1 MRRTKYYLLMLALI
15 VTASCERESVTDE
28 AGQAVRLAPLSFSA
42 VGESSESKVTLDF
55 GRARHI
61 QWADDDKVAIF
72 DGTAKHMFGIVP
84 GSNEG
89 STAIFAGEV
98 TEGASTLSAV
108 YPYDAGESLS
118 GSLLS
123 VRVNTEQFASAS
135 SPADPSALVSVGR
148 VIDQKA
154 EFKQVCALL
163 KVVLSESGKVAR
175 IVARGNNLAG
185 TVNVNPDG
193 SISDVT
199 SSSSMVSLGYEGGST
214 FPAGTY
220 YLAVLP
226 GSTGPGSF
234 SIELVSG
241 SGATSR
247 KTAKGAVTFKRGNV
261 LNAGNVDSEASFG
274 RFITTREQLFE
285 WGANMGLESGVTVYI
300 GADIDCESIPW
311 PYNTDTF
318 DGILEGNG
326 HKIYNLVVNS
336 ETEACFIRMMTGTVR
351 NLTIGSS
358 DGSTWDG
365 VSSFTIDCPSPED
378 GSISYAAPIHQLDFK
393 GVLDNVVNFA
403 KIEVSSST
411 TAATRIGGIAGQIG
425 QAASVT
431 LTGVKNY
438 GSVSNN
444 ASTAADICYVAGI
457 VGKVNGK
464 LNASG
469 LENRGIITN
478 LNPKTQAIGGLF
490 ADLST
495 GSRLASSANY
505 GSILN
510 AYATSGGNAY
520 VGGITGQIRGA
531 LLSECENHGTIT
543 FRQDRTGFVG
553 GIAGLLESSTVSFED
568 CINQAGGDITVES
581 TKRSYVGGITGG
593 TRSAN
598 VEGVTI
604 SGCKNHASVTNVK
617 GASDVGGIAGQI
629 WTSNS
634 SAISIVISNCEN
646 TGVISSVCAENE
658 GGNTNNLNLG
668 GIFGQLDPDANSIHT
683 VSSCRNSGTISAS
696 GALSQDRWV
705 ALGGIGGVAGK
716 ALTVKDCENTGS
728 VTFSGTTGAI
738 KQALYAGG
746 IMGNFSTSTASRYIT
761 IDSCINRGEVT
772 SDRGSKANYVG
783 GIAGQTNTSG
793 FGSVKDCVNYAGL
806 SVTSDITASRIGGVV
821 GKNHCQ
827 ASGNCNYGSVSDG
840 TGLSGAGACSGAI
853 AGENSSSLNSITVC
867 DAVTVCGLLYSEAS
881 DKAAWVC
888 PNDTGSIN
896 STLTAHS
903 SDEHGT
909 DISGEGGYLFAHTGF
924 DDNYYKLFYA
934 ISRDGLSWTELNGG
948 ASPMN
953 SYWGFP
959 YITRDAYGT
968 FWLIGT
974 DNGSLPHHP
983 VIWSSSDAVSWSRKD
998 LPASIMTLPEGY
1010 VNDTNSY
1017 GAMKVFF
1024 DPVSEQFIITWHAS
1038 EAGLSGDAKWE
1049 SMRTFYILTKDFK
1062 SFTPAAK
1069 LFSFTGSDA
1078 NMAQIDASI
1087 HYYSGRYYAVI
1098 KDERTK
1104 DSSSAYYKRP
1114 RIAVSASLT
1123 GPWTNPGGALTDKY
1137 REAPSLVKSPDGAW
1151 FYLYV
1156 ENYGTNPN
1164 TYELYRSTSLT
1175 ATGWSKVGSFSPPP
1189 GGNCRHG
1196 CVIRIDEKTY
1206 RRLQAAY

>member
-199 SSSSMVSLGYEGGST
+199 SSSSMVSLEYEGGST

-300 GADIDCESIPW
+300 GADIDCEAKPW
-311 PYNTDTF
+311 TYNTDTF

-326 HKIYNLVVNS
+326 HKIYNLVVRS
-336 ETEACFIRMMTGTVR
+336 ETEACFIKMMTGTVR
-351 NLTIGSS
+351 DLTFGSS
-358 DGSTWDG
+358 DGKTWDG
-365 VSSFTIDCPSPED
+365 VSCFTIDCPSPED
-378 GSISYAAPIHQLDFK
+378 GVVSYAAPFHQLDFK
-393 GVLDNVVNFA
+393 GELDNVVNYA
-403 KIEVSSST
+403 KVEVT
-411 TAATRIGGIAGQIG
+411 PATVAATRIGGIAGQIG
-425 QAASVT
+425 QAAT
-431 LTGVKNY
+431 IKLNGCKNY
-438 GSVSNN
+438 GEINN
-444 ASTAADICYVAGI
+444 DASSAAAAGYI
-457 VGKVNGK
+457 GGLIAKVNGK
-464 LNASG
+464 FDASG
-469 LENRGIITN
+469 LENYGNVTN
-478 LNPKTQAIGGLF
+478 RNSQTQAVGGLF
-490 ADLST
+490 ADIST
-495 GSRLASSANY
+495 GSRLSSSSNY
-505 GSILN
+505 GAVANLDAS
-510 AYATSGGNAY
+510 SGGNAY

-531 LLSECENHGTIT
+531 VLTECENYGTISFT
-543 FRQDRTGFVG
+543 QDRAGFVG
-553 GIAGLLESSTVSFED
+553 GIAGMLESGTISFD
-568 CINQAGGDITVES
+568 TCINQAEGSISFES
-581 TKRSYVGGITGG
+581 SKRSFVGGIIGG
-593 TRSAN
+593 ARSAN
-598 VEGVTI
+598 VEDVTV
-604 SGCKNHASVTNVK
+604 SACKNHAAITNIK
-617 GASDVGGIAGQI
+617 GASDIGGITGQI
-629 WTSNS
+629 WTSNA
-634 SAISIVISNCEN
+634 SAVNIVISNCEN
-646 TGVISSVCAENE
+646 TGTISSTCADNA
-658 GGNTNNLNLG
+658 GGNNSNLNIG

-683 VSSCRNSGTISAS
+683 VTGCKNSGTISAA

-705 ALGGIGGVAGK
+705 ALGGIGGVGGK
-716 ALTVKDCENTGS
+716 AITVKDCENA
-728 VTFSGTTGAI
+728 GAI
-738 KQALYAGG
+738 TLSWGGGALKQPLYAGG
-746 IMGNFSTSTASRYIT
+746 IMGNFSTSSAARYIT
-761 IDSCINRGEVT
+761 LDSCVNRGEVT
-772 SDRGSKANYVG
+772 SDRGTKANYVG

-793 FGSVKDCVNYAGL
+793 FGNVKDCVNYADL
-806 SVTSDITASRIGGVV
+806 SVTSDVTATRVGGII

-881 DKAAWVC
+881 DKAAWMC

-896 STLTAHS
+896 FTLTTHS

-1038 EAGLSGDAKWE
+1038 EAGVSGDAKWE